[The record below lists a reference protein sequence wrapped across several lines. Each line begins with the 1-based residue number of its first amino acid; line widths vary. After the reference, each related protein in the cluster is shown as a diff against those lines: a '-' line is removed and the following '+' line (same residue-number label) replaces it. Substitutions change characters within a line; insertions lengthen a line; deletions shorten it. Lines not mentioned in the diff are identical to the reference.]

1 MRCRDSADNGNYHEG
16 DGEMMRRELNEFQNE
31 VLEYTGLSIPR
42 FAHRR
47 NRVRCSDCC
56 HWFKA
61 CKCIG
66 KEIADEDKFADAWGV
81 NIHPGVIC
89 GKCGRKYWTKADKQS
104 VALPDF
110 RKVSKR
116 RMKIRKAMENNDD

>member
-1 MRCRDSADNGNYHEG
+1 
-16 DGEMMRRELNEFQNE
+16 MMRRGLNKYQNE

-42 FAHRR
+42 FAHLR
-47 NRVRCSDCC
+47 NHVICSDCG

-61 CKCIG
+61 RNCLG
-66 KEIADEDKFADAWGV
+66 KEIADDDKFADAWGV
-81 NIHPGVIC
+81 NIHPAALC
-89 GKCGRKYWTKADKQS
+89 GKCGRKYWTKADNES

-116 RMKIRKAMENNDD
+116 RMKIRKIKSSRKMMEKDDG

>member
-1 MRCRDSADNGNYHEG
+1 
-16 DGEMMRRELNEFQNE
+16 MMRRELNEYQEE
-31 VLEYTGLSIPR
+31 VLEFTGLSIPR

-47 NRVRCSDCC
+47 NRVRCSDCG

-61 CKCIG
+61 CKCLG
-66 KEIADEDKFADAWGV
+66 KEIADDDKFADAWGV
-81 NIHPGVIC
+81 NIHPVVTC
-89 GKCGRKYWTKADKQS
+89 GKCGRKYWTKTDNQS

-116 RMKIRKAMENNDD
+116 RMKIRKANNYKSEGE